1 MRRIR
6 NLASMRVALWRM
18 TAGNYS
24 AGHRVD
30 TILAVLISFHTSSF
44 ILHFLPMKLIA
55 VILSLLLGFSIQV
68 VRADDIADAK
78 TAFATF
84 LAYQKKDDPR
94 TLGLFTADCPF
105 TVTLTDGKSSRD
117 IVIPAELFRT
127 QLQVT
132 LAKKKGNKDKYE
144 EVKYAAEAG
153 GIRVTAT
160 VLSAETSKRGPFSV
174 LYVRDGKELKI
185 KEIKA
190 TAYVPEMP
198 AAQAPATPAQ

>member
-1 MRRIR
+1 
-6 NLASMRVALWRM
+6 
-18 TAGNYS
+18 
-24 AGHRVD
+24 
-30 TILAVLISFHTSSF
+30 
-44 ILHFLPMKLIA
+44 MKLIA
-55 VILSLLLGFSIQV
+55 ASLALLLVLTFSV
-68 VRADDIADAK
+68 VGADDIADAK
-78 TAFATF
+78 AAFATF
-84 LAYQKKDDPR
+84 MTYQKKDDPR

-144 EVKYAAEAG
+144 DVKYAAEG
-153 GIRVTAT
+153 GGVRVTAT
-160 VLSAETSKRGPFSV
+160 VLSAETGKRGPFSV
-174 LYVRDGKELKI
+174 LYVRDGKALKI

-198 AAQAPATPAQ
+198 PATPAPAAPAQ